1 MALFFQQKS
10 TVEDFEVFAN
20 LPQNSDKI
28 FELVSGEIIQV
39 PSNPYVSEI
48 ANLIGFFIRLFL
60 RENKLKGHV
69 TSADGGYI
77 INGDVYAPDVAYISY
92 DRQPELARQ
101 GYNPNPPELAVEV
114 IADPNNSQEQT
125 TLRRKVANYL
135 TAGIV
140 LWVVNPEDRSVDVYE
155 MGKAVQVIDEQGIL
169 TLDDMLPNFKLA
181 IKDIFP
187 TSETSS

>member
-10 TVEDFEVFAN
+10 TIEDFEVFAN
-20 LPQNSDKI
+20 LPQNSEKI
-28 FELVSGEIIQV
+28 LELVSGEIIEV

-48 ANLIGFFIRLFL
+48 ANLISFFIRLFL
-60 RENKLKGHV
+60 RQNNLKGHV
-69 TSADGGYI
+69 TGADGGYI

-114 IADPNNSQEQT
+114 ISDPNNSQEQT
-125 TLRRKVANYL
+125 TLRRKVGNYL

-140 LWVVNPEDRSVDVYE
+140 VWVVNPEDRTVDVYE
-155 MGKAVQVIDEQGIL
+155 MGKAVQIMDEHGIL
-169 TLDDMLPNFKLA
+169 TCDDMLPNFKLA

-187 TSETSS
+187 TSEGD